1 MRRAVAV
8 LCAFALVIGGYLVAD
23 IYDIAPGWL
32 TLSERELDPAEGPVP
47 HLEADEAVL
56 TPVSTD
62 TPVPTKE
69 GITSSLKEEV
79 TDPALG
85 KSVGFIVRD
94 ALTGEELF
102 TKDADAPRIPASTAK
117 ILAGATVSQTLDLA
131 QTMSTRVVAGTSPND
146 LILVAA
152 GDTLLAEG
160 KGSATSVEGRAGL
173 GDLADE
179 VARVLKDRGVTGTL
193 RLRLDATYAAGPRY
207 APTWNM
213 DDVAA
218 GYTQGVSMIGLAKDR
233 PQPFAP
239 SPQFPERAVLTS
251 FAAALKKAGVATEVV
266 DTETS
271 WTKAAP
277 ADAEVLGD
285 VESAPIGD
293 VLAYALDHSDNAMT
307 ENLVRQAMVS
317 KGKGTSFADATAFVT
332 ETLTD
337 AGIDMSDV
345 TLKDTSG
352 LSKGQKI
359 PARVISDVMQLGV
372 TGPAPTMRG
381 VLADLPVAGVTGTL
395 TERFHADDSKAA
407 AGIARAK
414 TGTLTGTSGLAG
426 TTVTADGRLLTYVLL
441 ADRVPSTTGT
451 LGARAALDRIV
462 GDLTSCGCR

>member
-1 MRRAVAV
+1 MRRALAV
-8 LCAFALVIGGYLVAD
+8 LCALALILGAYVVAD
-23 IYDIAPGWL
+23 IYDVAPGWL
-32 TLSERELDPAEGPVP
+32 TRAERELDPAAGPVP
-47 HLEADEAVL
+47 HLETDEPVL
-56 TPVSTD
+56 APVSAD
-62 TPVPTKE
+62 SPVPTRE
-69 GITSSLKEEV
+69 GIASSLKDEV

-117 ILAGATVSQTLDLA
+117 ILAGATVSQSVDLA
-131 QTMSTRVVAGTSPND
+131 EPMTTRVVTGGAPDGI
-146 LILVAA
+146 ILVAS

-160 KGSATSVEGRAGL
+160 AGSPTSVEGRAGL
-173 GDLADE
+173 GDLAAQ
-179 VARVLKDRGVTGTL
+179 VASALKAKGVQGPL

-207 APTWNM
+207 APTWDM
-213 DDVAA
+213 ADVAA

-239 SPQFPERAVLTS
+239 SPEFPERAVLDS
-251 FAAALKKAGVATEVV
+251 FATALEKAKVPVEVV
-266 DTETS
+266 DSESS

-277 ADAEVLGD
+277 ADAEELGA
-285 VESAPIGD
+285 VESAPLGD

-307 ENLVRQAMVS
+307 ENLVRQAAVS
-317 KGKGTSFADATAFVT
+317 KGKGTTFADATALVT

-352 LSKGQKI
+352 LSKGQRI

-372 TGPAPTMRG
+372 TGPAPSMRG

-395 TERFHADDSKAA
+395 TQRFRTDDSQSA

-414 TGTLTGTSGLAG
+414 TGTLTGSSGLAG

-462 GDLTSCGCR
+462 ADLTSCGCR